1 VGYSKDGRELS
12 AEFIRIALHQPEM
25 SLMRTHHI
33 IAVIAV
39 LVVAIGAKQFFFP
52 PVNAEADVN
61 SGGCMN
67 VLQMQHDINP
77 ELLPEQEMRDMSVVF
92 SEPN

>member
-1 VGYSKDGRELS
+1 MGYSKDGRELS

-33 IAVIAV
+33 IAV

-61 SGGCMN
+61 SGAGMN
-67 VLQMQHDINP
+67 VLQMQHDINRK
-77 ELLPEQEMRDMSVVF
+77 LLLEQEMRDMSVVF